1 MSQQRD
7 PITCHI
13 LDTTVGLPARNVIV
27 QIHRVREVEDMSNTD
42 TPDST
47 KSTKSAKST
56 AVDYQVDPPFARA
69 KTNDDG
75 RVVNWVFD
83 PSLQRDQDASFA
95 TTGVRDGK
103 WVKLVPGLYK
113 IKFLTG
119 KYFKDL
125 AIGGGGGGGVT
136 ASAGRTFFP
145 VVEVVFEVDDL
156 SHYHIPLLLSNY
168 SYSTYRGS

>member
-1 MSQQRD
+1 MSQRD

-27 QIHRVREVEDMSNTD
+27 QIHRVNEIETSSTTD
-42 TPDST
+42 HST
-47 KSTKSAKST
+47 TTTITS
-56 AVDYQVDPPFARA
+56 DYEIDPPFARA
-69 KTNDDG
+69 KTNEDG
-75 RVVNWVFD
+75 RVLNWVFD
-83 PSLQRDQDASFA
+83 PKVQQLDEAFA
-95 TTGVRDGK
+95 KTGVRDGK

-125 AIGGGGGGGVT
+125 AIINAGNNGLAG
-136 ASAGRTFFP
+136 ASGRTFFP

-156 SHYHIPLLLSNY
+156 VHYHIPLLLSNY
-168 SYSTYRGS
+168 SYTTYRGS

>member
-27 QIHRVREVEDMSNTD
+27 QIHRVYEVQTIAQQSSNNDAT
-42 TPDST
+42 SI
-47 KSTKSAKST
+47 
-56 AVDYQVDPPFARA
+56 DYQIDAPFARA

-75 RVVNWVFD
+75 RVLNWVFD
-83 PSLQRDQDASFA
+83 PKLQHLNEDFA
-95 TTGVRDGK
+95 KTGVRDGK

-119 KYFKDL
+119 KYFREL
-125 AIGGGGGGGVT
+125 TTSGHGVG
-136 ASAGRTFFP
+136 SRTFFP

-156 SHYHIPLLLSNY
+156 LHYHIPLLLSNY
-168 SYSTYRGS
+168 SYTTYRGS